1 MIIDGLTIAGVI
13 FVIAMIFA
21 MRKLCNKRNCA

>member
-13 FVIAMIFA
+13 FVVAMILT
-21 MRKLCNKRNCA
+21 MSKLCNKRNCA